1 MLPEEA
7 VHTTSSQSP
16 ETGPQPDV
24 ETPRGTLAILLG
36 YLLVI
41 IGLWGYAYV
50 TLVLRS

>member
-16 ETGPQPDV
+16 DAGSQADL
-24 ETPRGTLAILLG
+24 ETPRGTLAVLLG